1 MKNVL
6 VTGGAGYL
14 GSLLCGDL
22 LNLDYKVTILDKF
35 KFGVSS
41 ILHIIDKKNLTVIR
55 GDIRDSSNQSL
66 LKKFDII
73 INLAGI
79 VGYPACDEDRWE
91 ATSVNVD
98 AVKEMSKML
107 SPNQL
112 FIQPSTGS
120 SYGKVNDICTEE
132 TPINPLTLYG
142 SNKAEAEKYILD
154 KNAISLRFATVYGA
168 SPRMRLDLFVNQIVM
183 SAVKEKYYVMYQA
196 NASRT
201 FLHSR
206 DAVSSIIFS
215 INNEKEMVNK
225 CFNVGD
231 KNQNY
236 TKLEVGNLIK
246 KDIDFDLITNEFA
259 TDRDQ
264 RDYSVSYD
272 KINKLGYKTNYTM
285 EEGIHELIK
294 ISKILKEQSI
304 YRNF

>member
-35 KFGVSS
+35 KFGVSP

-215 INNEKEMVNK
+215 INNEKEMVNE

>member
-35 KFGVSS
+35 KFGVNS
-41 ILHIIDKKNLTVIR
+41 ILHIIDKKNFTAIN
-55 GDIRDSSNQSL
+55 GDIRDSSNHSL
-66 LKKFDII
+66 LKEFDII

-79 VGYPACDEDRWE
+79 VGYPACDEDKWE
-91 ATSVNVD
+91 AISVNVD
-98 AVKEMSKML
+98 AVKEMSKIL

-120 SYGKVNDICTEE
+120 SYGKVDDICTEE

-183 SAVKEKYYVMYQA
+183 AAIKEKYYVMYQA

-215 INNEKEMVNK
+215 IDNEKKMVNE

-231 KNQNY
+231 NKQNY

-264 RDYSVSYD
+264 RDYLVSYD
-272 KINKLGYKTNYTM
+272 KINKLGYKTKYTM
-285 EEGIHELIK
+285 EEGIQELIK

>member
-98 AVKEMSKML
+98 AVKEMSKIL

>member
-183 SAVKEKYYVMYQA
+183 SAINEKYYVMYQA

-215 INNEKEMVNK
+215 IDNEKKMINE
-225 CFNVGD
+225 CYNVGD

-236 TKLEVGNLIK
+236 TKLEVANLIK
-246 KDIDFDLITNEFA
+246 KKINFDLITNEFA
-259 TDRDQ
+259 SDKDQ
-264 RDYSVSYD
+264 RDYSVSYN
-272 KINKLGYKTNYTM
+272 KISKLGYKTNYTM
-285 EEGIHELIK
+285 EEGIQELIK

>member
-22 LNLDYKVTILDKF
+22 LNLGYKVKILDKF
-35 KFGVSS
+35 KFGVNS
-41 ILHIIDKKNLTVIR
+41 ILHLVDNKNLSIVN
-55 GDIRDSSNQSL
+55 GDIRDISNMKLINQA
-66 LKKFDII
+66 DII

-79 VGYPACDEDRWE
+79 VGYPACDEDKWE

-107 SPNQL
+107 SSDQL

-120 SYGKVNDICTEE
+120 SYGKVSEICTEE

-142 SNKAEAEKYILD
+142 RNKAEAEKYIMD
-154 KNAISLRFATVYGA
+154 KNAISLRFATVYGV

-183 SAVKEKYYVMYQA
+183 SAVQEKYYVMYQA

-206 DAVSSIIFS
+206 DAVKSIIFA
-215 INNEKEMVNK
+215 IDNEKKMKNN
-225 CFNVGD
+225 CYNIGD
-231 KNQNY
+231 SNQNF
-236 TKLEVGNLIK
+236 TKLEVANLIK
-246 KDIDFDLITNEFA
+246 KFVNYDLITNEFA
-259 TDRDQ
+259 SDKDQ
-264 RDYSVSYD
+264 RDYSVSYK
-272 KINKLGYKTNYTM
+272 KINQLGYKTNYSM
-285 EEGIHELIK
+285 EEGIKELINL
-294 ISKILKEQSI
+294 SKILREKSI
-304 YRNF
+304 YRNY

>member
-79 VGYPACDEDRWE
+79 VGYPACDEDKWE

-120 SYGKVNDICTEE
+120 SYGKVNNICTEE

-215 INNEKEMVNK
+215 INNEKEMVNE

>member
-1 MKNVL
+1 MKNIL

-215 INNEKEMVNK
+215 INNEKEMVNE

>member
-215 INNEKEMVNK
+215 INNEKN
-225 CFNVGD
+225 G
-231 KNQNY
+231 Q
-236 TKLEVGNLIK
+236 
-246 KDIDFDLITNEFA
+246 
-259 TDRDQ
+259 
-264 RDYSVSYD
+264 
-272 KINKLGYKTNYTM
+272 
-285 EEGIHELIK
+285 
-294 ISKILKEQSI
+294 
-304 YRNF
+304 

>member
-215 INNEKEMVNK
+215 INNEKEMVNE

-272 KINKLGYKTNYTM
+272 KINKLGYKTNYTI
-285 EEGIHELIK
+285 EEGIQELIK

>member
-35 KFGVSS
+35 KFGVNS
-41 ILHIIDKKNLTVIR
+41 ILHIIDKKNLTVIN
-55 GDIRDSSNQSL
+55 GDIRDSSNHSL
-66 LKKFDII
+66 LKEFDII

-79 VGYPACDEDRWE
+79 VGYPACDEDKWE
-91 ATSVNVD
+91 AISVNVD
-98 AVKEMSKML
+98 AVKEMSKIL

-120 SYGKVNDICTEE
+120 SYGKVDDICTEE

-183 SAVKEKYYVMYQA
+183 SAIKEKYYVMYQA

-215 INNEKEMVNK
+215 IDNEKKMVNE

-231 KNQNY
+231 NKQNF

-264 RDYSVSYD
+264 RDYLVSYD
-272 KINKLGYKTNYTM
+272 KINKLGYKTKYTM
-285 EEGIHELIK
+285 EEGIQELIK

>member
-215 INNEKEMVNK
+215 IDNEKKMVNQ

-231 KNQNY
+231 NNQNY

-272 KINKLGYKTNYTM
+272 KINKLGYKTNYTI
-285 EEGIHELIK
+285 EEGIQELIK

>member
-98 AVKEMSKML
+98 AVKEMSKIL

-215 INNEKEMVNK
+215 INNEKEMVNE

>member
-6 VTGGAGYL
+6 VTGGARYL

>member
-1 MKNVL
+1 M
-6 VTGGAGYL
+6 
-14 GSLLCGDL
+14 
-22 LNLDYKVTILDKF
+22 
-35 KFGVSS
+35 
-41 ILHIIDKKNLTVIR
+41 
-55 GDIRDSSNQSL
+55 
-66 LKKFDII
+66 
-73 INLAGI
+73 
-79 VGYPACDEDRWE
+79 GYPACDDDRWE

-98 AVKEMSKML
+98 AVKEMSKIL

-132 TPINPLTLYG
+132 TSINPLTLYG
-142 SNKAEAEKYILD
+142 RNKAEAEKYILD

-183 SAVKEKYYVMYQA
+183 SAINEKYYVMYQA

-215 INNEKEMVNK
+215 IDNEKKMINE
-225 CFNVGD
+225 CYNVGD

-236 TKLEVGNLIK
+236 TKLEVANLIK
-246 KDIDFDLITNEFA
+246 KKINFDLITNEFA
-259 TDRDQ
+259 SDKDQ
-264 RDYSVSYD
+264 RDYSVSYN
-272 KINKLGYKTNYTM
+272 KISKLGYKTNYTM
-285 EEGIHELIK
+285 EEGIQELIK

>member
-98 AVKEMSKML
+98 AVKEMSKIL

-183 SAVKEKYYVMYQA
+183 SAINEKYYVMYQA

-215 INNEKEMVNK
+215 IDNEKKMINE
-225 CFNVGD
+225 CYNVGD

-236 TKLEVGNLIK
+236 TKLEVANLIK
-246 KDIDFDLITNEFA
+246 KKINFDLITNEFA
-259 TDRDQ
+259 SDKDQ
-264 RDYSVSYD
+264 RDYSVSYN
-272 KINKLGYKTNYTM
+272 KISKLGYKTNYTM
-285 EEGIHELIK
+285 EEGIQELIK

>member
-215 INNEKEMVNK
+215 INNEKEMVNE

-264 RDYSVSYD
+264 RDYLVSYD
-272 KINKLGYKTNYTM
+272 KINKLGYKTKYTM
-285 EEGIHELIK
+285 EEGIQELIK

>member
-35 KFGVSS
+35 KFGVNS
-41 ILHIIDKKNLTVIR
+41 ILHIIDKKNFTAIN
-55 GDIRDSSNQSL
+55 GDIRDSSNHSL

-79 VGYPACDEDRWE
+79 VGYPACDEDKWE
-91 ATSVNVD
+91 AISVNVD
-98 AVKEMSKML
+98 AVKEMSKIL

-120 SYGKVNDICTEE
+120 SYGKVDDICTEE

-183 SAVKEKYYVMYQA
+183 SAIKEKYYVMYQA

-215 INNEKEMVNK
+215 IDNEKKMVNE

-231 KNQNY
+231 NKQNY

-264 RDYSVSYD
+264 RDYLVSYD
-272 KINKLGYKTNYTM
+272 KINKLGYKTKYTM
-285 EEGIHELIK
+285 EEGIQELIK

>member
-1 MKNVL
+1 M
-6 VTGGAGYL
+6 
-14 GSLLCGDL
+14 
-22 LNLDYKVTILDKF
+22 
-35 KFGVSS
+35 
-41 ILHIIDKKNLTVIR
+41 TVIR

-215 INNEKEMVNK
+215 INNEKEMVNE

>member
-142 SNKAEAEKYILD
+142 SNKAEAEKCILD

-215 INNEKEMVNK
+215 INNEKEMVNE

>member
-1 MKNVL
+1 MKNIL

>member
-215 INNEKEMVNK
+215 INNEKEMVNE